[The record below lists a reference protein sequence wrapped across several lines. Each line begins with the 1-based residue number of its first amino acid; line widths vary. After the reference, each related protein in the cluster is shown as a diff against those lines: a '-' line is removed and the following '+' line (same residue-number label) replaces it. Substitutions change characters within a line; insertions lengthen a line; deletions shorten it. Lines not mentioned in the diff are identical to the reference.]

1 MFNFSFMP
9 RFVVVAAVAGLLGSA
24 GICAD
29 AVRLWTP
36 DPAVRIMADSTPGD
50 EAAVALTCPRGG
62 AVSAQVVVVAAAPLT
77 TLTATLPDLTGA
89 DGAKIEQVQLRF
101 ATRMRDLG
109 PGTYN
114 FGKSDTFDVLSDT
127 FVPGE
132 KLQPVWVTPHVPA
145 DAKAGDYT
153 GTLTIEADGTK
164 LTLPIKLKV
173 AEFTLK
179 IPGER
184 TYVHSLQS
192 SQESLSLRYGVAPY
206 SDEHFKL
213 LERQLALM
221 GELGNNVLYVPFIG
235 KVHVGN
241 DYGMVQLRK
250 KGDGYEPDFTAFDRY
265 FKLYQKYCGLPK
277 SVTIILTARYMNTRG
292 AITDDTET
300 VWLTVRDDDGKLT
313 ATKMRA
319 YPENEALW
327 QALIDGLQ
335 KRMKDA
341 GVADGTLRL
350 GDLLDKEPSK
360 IQLDF
365 FARIAPGMK
374 WSAFTHG
381 YGGTGNPNAS
391 GWFLNGA
398 PLSYGEYPDAYGGFD
413 KITAIRR
420 DWSSPYLTLGTMRGI
435 HSDTGIPSNP
445 FNFHCIP
452 EMALGTNNQ
461 SIGLARIGLD
471 YWTLQPNASGKGNA
485 ASIFGRYQPDS
496 KIYRLYR
503 QDTRNL
509 TAPGSDGAVTLQ
521 RFEMLR
527 EGVQE
532 SEARCYLE
540 RTLTNKANQ
549 AKMGADLRKRC
560 ETLLIE
566 RITAIKPLVD
576 VYAGYNNDS
585 KWPTRAAALYMMADE
600 VAAAMAK

>member
-1 MFNFSFMP
+1 MFNLSFMP
-9 RFVVVAAVAGLLGSA
+9 RLLVVTAVAVQLGSV

-29 AVRLWTP
+29 KVRLWTP
-36 DPAVRIMADSTPGD
+36 DAAVQIKADSTPGD

-62 AVSAQVVVVAAAPLT
+62 AVSAQVVVVAAAPLAKM
-77 TLTATLPDLTGA
+77 TATLPDLTGEN
-89 DGAKIEQVQLRF
+89 GAKIEKMELRYG
-101 ATRMRDLG
+101 TRMRDLG
-109 PGTYN
+109 SGTYN

-132 KLQPVWVTPHVPA
+132 KLQPVWVTSRVPA

-153 GTLTIEADGTK
+153 GTLTIEADSTK
-164 LTLPIKLKV
+164 LTMPIKLKV
-173 AEFTLK
+173 VEFTLK
-179 IPGER
+179 TPGER
-184 TYVHSLQS
+184 TYMHSVQS

-206 SDEHFKL
+206 SDAHFKL
-213 LERQLALM
+213 LERQLALL

-250 KGDGYEPDFTAFDRY
+250 KGDGYEPDFTTFDRY

-292 AITDDTET
+292 TTNDATET

-335 KRMKDA
+335 KRLKDA
-341 GVADGTLRL
+341 GVAPDALHL
-350 GDLLDKEPSK
+350 GDLLDREPSK

-374 WSAFTHG
+374 WSSFTHG
-381 YGGTGNPNAS
+381 YGGTGNPAIS

-398 PLSYGEYPDAYGGFD
+398 PLSYGEYPDAYRQFD
-413 KITAIRR
+413 NITAYRR
-420 DWSSPYLTLGTMRGI
+420 DWSSPYMTLGSMRGQ
-435 HSDTGIPSNP
+435 HGDWGSVSSP

-452 EMALGTNNQ
+452 EMVLGANNQ
-461 SIGLARIGLD
+461 SIGLARMGLD
-471 YWTLQPNASGKGNA
+471 YWTLQPNAIGKGTA
-485 ASIFGRYQPDS
+485 ASIFGRYQSDS
-496 KIYRLYR
+496 KIGRLYR

-509 TAPGSDGAVTLQ
+509 TAPGPEGALTLQ

-532 SEARCYLE
+532 SEVRCYLE
-540 RTLTNKANQ
+540 STLTNKANQ
-549 AKMGADLRKRC
+549 TKIGADLRKRC

-576 VYAGYNNDS
+576 VYTGYNNDG
-585 KWPTRAAALYMMADE
+585 KWPARAAALYMMADE